1 MTNTHIAAE
10 ATPSSN
16 ALAHF
21 TRQISALLCATSAS
35 AAVAGVATGFAQY
48 LHRSPV
54 TAAHVSGTSAWVT
67 HLILAAVA
75 GALYCVARWRH
86 RRRYGRGAGRLLLLA
101 PLGKTAASRL
111 AATARAMTWRIAAA
125 LPLLA
130 VIAYSFWRI
139 GEQVTGGLDPNFTVN
154 AWGGPTYLGA
164 MACHYLDAVL
174 IIAVSAWL
182 LDKALLPDG
191 SGPPVG
197 PASTRR

>member
-1 MTNTHIAAE
+1 MTYTHKAAE
-10 ATPSSN
+10 ATRSSG
-16 ALAHF
+16 ALALF
-21 TRQISALLCATSAS
+21 TRQISALLCAVSAS
-35 AAVAGVATGFAQY
+35 AAVAGVATGFARY
-48 LHRSPV
+48 LRRSPV
-54 TAAHVSGTSAWVT
+54 TAAHVDGTSAWVP

-75 GALYCVARWRH
+75 GALYCMARRRH

-101 PLGKTAASRL
+101 PLGRTAGSRL
-111 AATARAMTWRIAAA
+111 AATMRGVTWRTAAA

-130 VIAYSFWRI
+130 VIAYSFWRL

-182 LDKALLPDG
+182 LDKVLLPAASDHP
-191 SGPPVG
+191 SV
-197 PASTRR
+197 PARTRR